1 MIVHRIPLKILSTVV
16 LVMFLLVNQLL
27 CQKYLMYKIPKSIG
41 EVCRKGD
48 GISSDYIC
56 MDIKDCQVA
65 KEGLMKNIFP
75 QHCLFDRTN
84 PNPIVCCPQDPTKNK
99 TNNIINSY
107 SSTEMCE
114 EYSKLIYRNIMNP
127 IPSDDQ
133 DLYIQFADC
142 VDAHILI
149 TNGAQSKPME
159 FPHMALLGYDE
170 KPDMYSWLCGGSLIS
185 KRFVL
190 TAAHCEKSGTKDTQ
204 RFAIWARLGEL
215 DYLSI
220 NEDARPTDYRIVER
234 IIHPKYKAYSHYN
247 DIALFRLERD
257 VDFSSYVRPIC
268 LNRNHSLTPP
278 AVIATGWGNTD
289 TASLGSSH
297 LLKVQIQTVSAEE
310 CNKNFLYLPNKEQKL
325 AKGILKDL
333 MVCAGN
339 PEGGNDTCQGDSGGP
354 IQIKHNSYK
363 CMYSQIGITS
373 FAGPFC
379 GQANSPAV
387 YTRVSKYISW
397 IEQIVWPKV

>member
-1 MIVHRIPLKILSTVV
+1 KNT
-16 LVMFLLVNQLL
+16 
-27 CQKYLMYKIPKSIG
+27 
-41 EVCRKGD
+41 
-48 GISSDYIC
+48 YI
-56 MDIKDCQVA
+56 
-65 KEGLMKNIFP
+65 F
-75 QHCLFDRTN
+75 R
-84 PNPIVCCPQDPTKNK
+84 
-99 TNNIINSY
+99 
-107 SSTEMCE
+107 
-114 EYSKLIYRNIMNP
+114 
-127 IPSDDQ
+127 
-133 DLYIQFADC
+133 
-142 VDAHILI
+142 
-149 TNGAQSKPME
+149 
-159 FPHMALLGYDE
+159 
-170 KPDMYSWLCGGSLIS
+170 
-185 KRFVL
+185 
-190 TAAHCEKSGTKDTQ
+190 

>member
-1 MIVHRIPLKILSTVV
+1 MIYHRIPLKILPTVV

-27 CQKYLMYKIPKSIG
+27 CQSFLMNMIQKSIG

-48 GISSDYIC
+48 GISSDSIC

-65 KEGLMKNIFP
+65 KEGLKKNIYP
-75 QHCLFDRTN
+75 QHCLFDGSN
-84 PNPIVCCPQDPTKNK
+84 PNPIVCCPQDPATNK
-99 TNNIINSY
+99 ISNIIKSY
-107 SSTEMCE
+107 SSIEMCE
-114 EYSKLIYRNIMNP
+114 EYSKLIYRNITDP
-127 IPSDDQ
+127 ILDGQ
-133 DLYIQFADC
+133 YMLFTDC
-142 VDAHILI
+142 VDAVTLV
-149 TNGAQSKPME
+149 TNGTQTVPKE

-170 KPDMYSWLCGGSLIS
+170 KPGMYSWLCGGSLIS

-190 TAAHCEKSGTKDTQ
+190 TAAHCEKLGSKDTE

-215 DYLSI
+215 DYLSDI
-220 NEDARPTDYRIVER
+220 DDARPTDYRIIER
-234 IIHPKYKAYSHYN
+234 IIHPKYNPDSHYN
-247 DIALFRLERD
+247 DIALFRLEKD
-257 VDFSSYVRPIC
+257 VGFSSYVRPIC
-268 LNRNHSLTPP
+268 LNTNHSFTPT
-278 AVIATGWGNTD
+278 AVVATGWGNTD
-289 TASLGSSH
+289 TASLRSPH

-310 CNKNFLYLPNKEQKL
+310 CNKNFLYLPNREKKIAQ
-325 AKGILKDL
+325 GILNDL

-354 IQIKHNSYK
+354 IQIEHNSYK

-387 YTRVSKYISW
+387 YTRVSNYISW